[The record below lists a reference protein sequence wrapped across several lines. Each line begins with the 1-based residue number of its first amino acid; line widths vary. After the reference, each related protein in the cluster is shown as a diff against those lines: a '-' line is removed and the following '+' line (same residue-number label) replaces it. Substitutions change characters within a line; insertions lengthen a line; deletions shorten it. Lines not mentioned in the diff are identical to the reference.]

1 MAAAAVTPVAAPELV
16 GIGAI
21 LVGHGGG
28 GADVVGT
35 PTLIGSVRRALHL
48 LDAVGASERPVT
60 AKSLARTLD
69 IALPT
74 TYHLL
79 RTLVYEGYL
88 RKLEDGYVLGERI
101 DSLRHGN
108 PVQVAVRQAR
118 PILRELRDQ
127 LNGAAYLS
135 LYQDGEIKLLD
146 VVDGP
151 ATPRADLWVG
161 LHDSGHATAFGKSI
175 LAGIDSGS
183 RVDYLS
189 RHPLADLTPHTI
201 TDARI
206 LERVLTENRECFDD
220 REEYQIGTACLAAL
234 VRAPGLLGAI
244 AVSVPAHRYHSMT
257 TAAAALVR
265 SAWQISRTLAVS
277 VL

>member
-1 MAAAAVTPVAAPELV
+1 MC
-16 GIGAI
+16 
-21 LVGHGGG
+21 
-28 GADVVGT
+28 
-35 PTLIGSVRRALHL
+35 S
-48 LDAVGASERPVT
+48 ASELTRFGRAIPC
-60 AKSLARTLD
+60 RW
-69 IALPT
+69 
-74 TYHLL
+74 
-79 RTLVYEGYL
+79 
-88 RKLEDGYVLGERI
+88 
-101 DSLRHGN
+101 
-108 PVQVAVRQAR
+108 RQAR

-135 LYQDGEIKLLD
+135 LYHDGEIKLLD

-161 LHDSGHATAFGKSI
+161 LHESGHATAFGKSI

-220 REEYQIGTACLAAL
+220 REEYQIGTVCLAAL

-244 AVSVPAHRYHSMT
+244 AISVPAHRYHSMT

-265 SAWQISRTLAVS
+265 SAWQTSRALAVS